1 MSFKLCAALLTS
13 ALLLISRLE
22 AFAQEQVED
31 PRPPTYSEEPRG
43 PRPPTSG
50 EQETESQPSGSNE
63 QVTAPQPSVVAA
75 EQTPEPLTQERLK
88 VLVAR
93 IALYP
98 DDLVAVISAAS
109 LYPLQIV
116 EAARYL
122 ENKETKP
129 DLKPKEGWDGSVVA
143 LLNYPEILRMMS
155 DDLDWTQALGEALTY
170 QQKDVLVAIQDLR
183 EEAVA
188 KGVIKTDEKIKV
200 VEEAD
205 KIAIEPA
212 SPETVYVPR
221 YEPEMLYEP
230 GYDLAPIGYYP
241 DPYAHYYYPTAPFFP
256 GFVTGVIWVAV
267 VDWDDWGIW
276 FGDWDDDVDI
286 HIDCHH
292 CFKGRD
298 FDGKM
303 KWNEVDWKD
312 VDRKRIRF
320 DKNQLTRID
329 RKQLES
335 SLKTNERN
343 YLKNRAAELKK
354 TRASALT
361 DQTSKARDTSRRDIR
376 KDVAEA
382 LKSTDRRRKPAELR
396 EIEGDQKAESKRA
409 AKADTGYQRD
419 EKIRTV
425 RKSKRAVKA
434 DTANQRDEKIRP
446 ARKSKR
452 AAKAN
457 DHRLKKQAWRGKE
470 KRSKKLRI
478 ASSRLSKGIRGLEG
492 GKKGRKKRSGSQRCS
507 KKGKCR

>member
-1 MSFKLCAALLTS
+1 MSFKLWAALLTFT
-13 ALLLISRLE
+13 LLLSNPFK
-22 AFAQEQVED
+22 AFAQEQTEE
-31 PRPPTYSEEPRG
+31 PRPPTYKEVPRG
-43 PRPPTSG
+43 PQAS
-50 EQETESQPSGSNE
+50 
-63 QVTAPQPSVVAA
+63 VAA
-75 EQTPEPLTQERLK
+75 EERAPDPLTQERLK

-98 DDLVAVISAAS
+98 DELVAVISAAS

-122 ENKETKP
+122 ENKKTKA
-129 DLKPKEGWDGSVVA
+129 DLKPKESWDGSVVS

-170 QQKDVLVAIQDLR
+170 QQKDVLVAIQELR

-212 SPETVYVPR
+212 SPGTVYVPQ
-221 YEPEMLYEP
+221 YEPAMLYEP
-230 GYDLAPIGYYP
+230 GYDWVPIGYYP
-241 DPYAHYYYPTAPFFP
+241 YPYADYYYPTAPFFP

-286 HIDCHH
+286 HIDCDH
-292 CFKGRD
+292 CFKDRD
-298 FDGKM
+298 FNGKI
-303 KWNEVDWKD
+303 KWNEVDWKN
-312 VDRKRIRF
+312 VDRNRIGF

-343 YLKNRAAELKK
+343 YLKNRSAELKK
-354 TRASALT
+354 IGSSALT
-361 DQTSKARDTSRRDIR
+361 DQTSKAKDTNRRDIR

-382 LKSTDRRRKPAELR
+382 LKTTNRRRKPAEMG
-396 EIEGDQKAESKRA
+396 EIEGDQRAE
-409 AKADTGYQRD
+409 
-419 EKIRTV
+419 
-425 RKSKRAVKA
+425 SKRAVKA
-434 DTANQRDEKIRP
+434 DTGDQREEKIRP
-446 ARKSKR
+446 VRKSKR
-452 AAKAN
+452 AAKA
-457 DHRLKKQAWRGKE
+457 DPRLKKKSDPRLKKQALRGKG
-470 KRSKKLRI
+470 KSGKKLRI
-478 ASSRLSKGIRGLEG
+478 DSRRVSASMRGLEG
-492 GKKGRKKRSGSQRCS
+492 GSKVRKMRSGGRKCGKKG
-507 KKGKCR
+507 CR